1 MKTILVIEDV
11 RSLREEIVTILDCL
25 DYTAIAAADGKQGIE
40 LARIHLPD
48 LVLCDIMM
56 PEMDGYEV
64 FQVLNQDPETA
75 HIPFIFLSAK
85 ADKSDVRRGM
95 NLGADDYLTKPF
107 TSEELGEAI
116 AARLAKQEAITQ
128 PYIDE
133 MKRATYS
140 LQQLAF
146 RDPLTNLP
154 NRILLRH
161 ELHESLQQAR
171 QRQTLL
177 AVLCLHINYFNAI
190 NTNLGYVAGDQLLQ
204 LIAQRLQDCLG
215 PNDIVARLSGVEF
228 CLLLTGRSLREEVEE
243 WIHTLLEILAEP
255 YTVADQTVRIQ
266 FSIGIALYPQDG
278 QGGDVL
284 LSHAD
289 LAMRSAKKRGQTHY
303 QFYNP
308 EQDAGNTE
316 RQRLIMD
323 LDTACDRG
331 QFQLYY
337 QPLVNLITRRIIGAE
352 ALLRWHHP
360 ELGLISPDVFIPLAE
375 EMGAIVKIGQWVL
388 ETACLQ
394 VQAWQSISLLPL
406 KVSVN
411 LSSRQLQQADLVA
424 TIMQVLAAT
433 NTNPELLTLE
443 VTETGI
449 IDSLEASIEI
459 LSTLRSKG
467 IQIALDDFGTG
478 YSSLNYLSRLPLD
491 AVKIDRTFVGRIQ
504 EGSRDATIVT
514 SIIAISQTLKLK
526 VIAEGVETDDQV
538 QFLQKYGCNA
548 IQGYWYSPPLPPA
561 EFERFLQ
568 ESMQKADL
576 RFS

>member
-11 RSLREEIVTILDCL
+11 RSLREEIVAILDCL
-25 DYTAIAAADGKQGIE
+25 DYKAIAAADGAQGIE
-40 LARIHLPD
+40 LARLHLPD

-64 FQVLNQDPETA
+64 FQTLHQDPETA

-107 TSEELGEAI
+107 TSEELSEAI

-161 ELHESLQQAR
+161 ELHERLQQAR

-177 AVLCLHINYFNAI
+177 AVICLHINYFNAI
-190 NTNLGYVAGDQLLQ
+190 NSNLGHVAGDQLLQ
-204 LIAQRLQDCLG
+204 MIAARLQDCVG
-215 PNDIVARLSGVEF
+215 PNDVVARLSGVEF
-228 CLLLTGRSLREEVEE
+228 CLLLAGRSQPAEVEQ

-255 YTVADQTVRIQ
+255 YTVANQQVRMQ
-266 FSIGIALYPQDG
+266 FGVGITLYPQDSDN
-278 QGGDVL
+278 GDVL
-284 LSHAD
+284 LNHAD
-289 LAMRSAKKRGQTHY
+289 LAMRLAKKRGQTHY

-308 EQDAGNTE
+308 EQDAESNE

-323 LDTACDRG
+323 LDMAIDRG
-331 QFQLYY
+331 QFQLHY

-352 ALLRWHHP
+352 ALLRWQHP
-360 ELGLISPDVFIPLAE
+360 ELGMIAPDIFIPLAE
-375 EMGAIVKIGQWVL
+375 ETGAIVRIGQWVL
-388 ETACLQ
+388 KTACLQ
-394 VQAWQSISLLPL
+394 AQTWQSSSLLPL
-406 KVSVN
+406 RVSVN
-411 LSSRQLQQADLVA
+411 VSARQLQQTDFLA
-424 TIMQVLAAT
+424 TVKQSLTET
-433 NTNPELLTLE
+433 NTTPELLTLE

-449 IDSLEASIEI
+449 IDNLEASIEI
-459 LSTLRSKG
+459 LTALRSQE

-491 AVKIDRTFVGRIQ
+491 AVKIDRVFVGRIQ

-526 VIAEGVETDDQV
+526 VIAEGVETEDQV
-538 QFLQKYGCNA
+538 QFLQKHGCNA
-548 IQGYWYSPPLPPA
+548 IQGHWYSRPLPA
-561 EFERFLQ
+561 TEFERFLRKSLQ
-568 ESMQKADL
+568 QADL
-576 RFS
+576 KFS

>member
-11 RSLREEIVTILDCL
+11 RSLREEIIAILDCL

-40 LARIHLPD
+40 LARLHFPD

-64 FQVLNQDPETA
+64 FQTLNQDPETA

-85 ADKSDVRRGM
+85 ADKTDVRRGM

-107 TSEELGEAI
+107 TSEELSEAI

-161 ELHESLQQAR
+161 ELNECLQQAR

-177 AVLCLHINYFNAI
+177 AVICLHINHFNAV
-190 NTNLGYVAGDQLLQ
+190 NSNLGHVAGDQLLQ
-204 LIAQRLQDCLG
+204 MIATRLQDCLG
-215 PNDIVARLSGVEF
+215 PSDVVARLSGVEF
-228 CLLLTGRSLREEVEE
+228 CLLLAGRSQPEEVEQ

-255 YTVADQTVRIQ
+255 YTVASQEVRMQ
-266 FSIGIALYPQDG
+266 FGVGITLYPQDSHN
-278 QGGDVL
+278 GDVL
-284 LSHAD
+284 LNHAD

-308 EQDAGNTE
+308 EQDAESNE

-323 LDTACDRG
+323 VDMAIDRG
-331 QFQLYY
+331 QFHLYY

-352 ALLRWHHP
+352 ALLRWQHP
-360 ELGLISPDVFIPLAE
+360 ELGMISPETFIPLAE
-375 EMGAIVKIGQWVL
+375 ETGAIVKIGQWVL
-388 ETACLQ
+388 KTACLQ
-394 VQAWQSISLLPL
+394 AQTWQSSSLLPL
-406 KVSVN
+406 RVSVN
-411 LSSRQLQQADLVA
+411 VSARQLQQTDFTV
-424 TIMQVLAAT
+424 TVKQVLTET
-433 NTNPELLTLE
+433 NTTPELLTLE

-449 IDSLEASIEI
+449 IDNLEASIEI
-459 LSTLRSKG
+459 LTALRSQD

-491 AVKIDRTFVGRIQ
+491 AVKIDRAFVGRIQ

-526 VIAEGVETDDQV
+526 VIAEGVETEDQV
-538 QFLQKYGCNA
+538 QFLQKHGCNA
-548 IQGYWYSPPLPPA
+548 IQGYWYSPPLPA
-561 EFERFLQ
+561 ADFERFLCKSIQ
-568 ESMQKADL
+568 QADL
-576 RFS
+576 KFS

>member
-40 LARIHLPD
+40 LARLHLPD
-48 LVLCDIMM
+48 LILCDIMM

-64 FQVLNQDPETA
+64 FQTLSQDPETA

-85 ADKSDVRRGM
+85 ADKSDIRRGM

-107 TSEELGEAI
+107 TSEELSEAI

-133 MKRATYS
+133 MKRATHS

-171 QRQTLL
+171 KRQTLL
-177 AVLCLHINYFNAI
+177 AILCLHVNYFNAI
-190 NTNLGYVAGDQLLQ
+190 NTNLGHVAGDQLLQ
-204 LIAQRLQDCLG
+204 LTAKRLQDCLG
-215 PNDIVARLSGVEF
+215 PNDVVARLSGVEF
-228 CLLLTGRSLREEVEE
+228 CLLLTGRSQIEEVEQ
-243 WIHTLLEILAEP
+243 WVHTLLEILAEP
-255 YTVADQTVRIQ
+255 FVVAEQEVRMQ
-266 FSIGIALYPQDG
+266 FSIGITLYPQDG
-278 QGGDVL
+278 QGEDVL
-284 LSHAD
+284 LNHAE
-289 LAMRSAKKRGQTHY
+289 LAMRSAKKRGQTYY

-308 EQDAGNTE
+308 EQDAENHE

-323 LDTACDRG
+323 LDVALDRG
-331 QFQLYY
+331 EFQLYY

-352 ALLRWHHP
+352 ALLRWQHP
-360 ELGLISPDVFIPLAE
+360 ELGMISPGVFIPLAE
-375 EMGAIVKIGQWVL
+375 ETGAIVKIGAWVL
-388 ETACLQ
+388 RTACLQ
-394 VQAWQSISLLPL
+394 AQGWQSSSLLPIR
-406 KVSVN
+406 VSVN
-411 LSSRQLQQADLVA
+411 LSARQLQQVDLVS
-424 TIMQVLAAT
+424 TVRQVLTET
-433 NTNPELLTLE
+433 NTMPELLTLE

-449 IDSLEASIEI
+449 IDNLEASIET
-459 LSTLRSKG
+459 LTALRSQN

-491 AVKIDRTFVGRIQ
+491 AIKIDRVFVGRIQ

-526 VIAEGVETDDQV
+526 VIAEGVETEEQV

-548 IQGYWYSPPLPPA
+548 IQGYWYSPPLPTA
-561 EFERFLQ
+561 EFERFLRNAIQ
-568 ESMQKADL
+568 QTDL
-576 RFS
+576 KPS

>member
-11 RSLREEIVTILDCL
+11 RSLREEILTILDCL

-40 LARIHLPD
+40 LARLHLPD

-56 PEMDGYEV
+56 PEMDGYAV
-64 FQVLNQDPETA
+64 FHTLSQDPETA

-85 ADKSDVRRGM
+85 ADKSDIRRGM

-107 TSEELGEAI
+107 TSEELSDAI
-116 AARLAKQEAITQ
+116 GARLAKQEAITQ

-133 MKRATYS
+133 MKRATHS

-161 ELHESLQQAR
+161 ELHEYLQQAR

-177 AVLCLHINYFNAI
+177 AVLCLHINYFNAV
-190 NTNLGYVAGDQLLQ
+190 NTNLGHVAGDQLLQ
-204 LIAQRLQDCLG
+204 MIAQRLQACLG
-215 PNDIVARLSGVEF
+215 PNDLVARLSGVEF
-228 CLLLTGRSLREEVEE
+228 CLLLTGRSQPEEVEQ
-243 WIHTLLEILAEP
+243 WLQTLLDILAEP
-255 YTVADQTVRIQ
+255 YTVANQELRMQ
-266 FSIGIALYPQDG
+266 FSVGITLYPQDSHS
-278 QGGDVL
+278 GDVL
-284 LSHAD
+284 LNQAD

-308 EQDAGNTE
+308 GQDAENNE

-323 LDTACDRG
+323 LDMALDRD

-337 QPLVNLITRRIIGAE
+337 QPLVNLITRRVIGAE

-360 ELGLISPDVFIPLAE
+360 ELGTISPDIFIPLAE
-375 EMGAIVKIGQWVL
+375 ETGAIVKIGEWVL
-388 ETACLQ
+388 KTACIEAQ
-394 VQAWQSISLLPL
+394 TWQSSSLLPL
-406 KVSVN
+406 RVSVN
-411 LSSRQLQQADLVA
+411 LSARQLQQSDFVA
-424 TIMQVLAAT
+424 TVQRVLTDT
-433 NTNPELLTLE
+433 NTPPELLTLE

-449 IDSLEASIEI
+449 IDNLEASIDI
-459 LSTLRSKG
+459 LSTLRSHD

-478 YSSLNYLSRLPLD
+478 YSSLNYFSRLPLD
-491 AVKIDRTFVGRIQ
+491 AVKIDRSFVGRIQ

-526 VIAEGVETDDQV
+526 VIAEGVETEEQV
-538 QFLQKYGCNA
+538 QFLQKHGCNA
-548 IQGYWYSPPLPPA
+548 IQGYWYSAPRPTTD
-561 EFERFLQ
+561 FERFLRK
-568 ESMQKADL
+568 SMQQADL
-576 RFS
+576 KLS